1 MNSYI
6 TSNEKE
12 KEYYKKS
19 LKKDKNYDTP
29 NIQNSISQINTNV
42 SIFEIEDLSNRENM
56 ISYINKNNSSFFEK
70 FDLLEFINS
79 GSIGYVYRG
88 KYKSNKKIIALK
100 FLINRKNKEKRDEK
114 EKQREIKEDYQ
125 EIEISKKLHHKNI
138 IEIFAYYKAKNGY
151 NFSVLEYA
159 RHGDLEYF
167 LKKLLK
173 RNMLS
178 ETSLNYFGKQI
189 LEALQYLHR
198 CKIIHMD
205 IKPGN
210 ILIDLN
216 LNAKL
221 TDFSVSCSFS
231 SFHNEDLVNY
241 PFVGTGKFMAPEIIS
256 KINMKIKDSEK
267 IDIFSLGVS
276 LYYLFYG
283 DYPYKLKN
291 VKNKDYEGILNNIKQ
306 EELEFPDNRK
316 ISELFKDFL
325 TKMLEKDYTKR
336 LSIRQALAHPW
347 MLGSQIIFDEKEKI
361 YSHENFLIKLI
372 TDNIPKFNEYIKLK
386 SY

>member
-1 MNSYI
+1 
-6 TSNEKE
+6 
-12 KEYYKKS
+12 
-19 LKKDKNYDTP
+19 
-29 NIQNSISQINTNV
+29 
-42 SIFEIEDLSNRENM
+42 
-56 ISYINKNNSSFFEK
+56 
-70 FDLLEFINS
+70 
-79 GSIGYVYRG
+79 
-88 KYKSNKKIIALK
+88 
-100 FLINRKNKEKRDEK
+100 
-114 EKQREIKEDYQ
+114 
-125 EIEISKKLHHKNI
+125 
-138 IEIFAYYKAKNGY
+138 
-151 NFSVLEYA
+151 
-159 RHGDLEYF
+159 
-167 LKKLLK
+167 
-173 RNMLS
+173 MLS

-283 DYPYKLKN
+283 DFPYKLKN

-306 EELEFPDNRK
+306 EELKFPDNRK